1 MENKSVSYEEYEDQT
16 ETRTSDL
23 DQEEP
28 TPELAIQEELY
39 GVSKPVRRVVKA
51 RIIHGKG

>member
-1 MENKSVSYEEYEDQT
+1 MENKSVSYEEYEDQA

-28 TPELAIQEELY
+28 TPELEIQEELY
-39 GVSKPVRRVVKA
+39 GVSKPFRIVVKA